1 VLAIEDDALVAR
13 LAAERICLDVCPTSN
28 LLLGVF
34 ASPQAHPLPRL
45 LRAGVPCTLGSDDP
59 LLFGASLVDEFTLCR
74 DRMGLDDAWLAV
86 MAENSFVQCG
96 APQPVK
102 DAAVAAVA
110 AWSSGGPMRLETI
123 STTL

>member
-1 VLAIEDDALVAR
+1 
-13 LAAERICLDVCPTSN
+13 VCPTSN

-59 LLFGASLVDEFTLCR
+59 LLFGASLLDEFALCR
-74 DRMGLDDAWLAV
+74 DAMGLDDAWLAA
-86 MAENSFVQCG
+86 MAENSFAHSG

-102 DAAVAAVA
+102 DAGVAAVA
-110 AWSSGGPMRLETI
+110 AWSSGPADAP
-123 STTL
+123 